1 MAITFDRR
9 WLLVGNDNSQI
20 ANVYDLETL
29 EPSLPIVFPGGHYP
43 KSLAA
48 SGKAILAST
57 RVAGPVHKIDR
68 VDFDSRVATELPT
81 LGVYE
86 NTVNIDTVLVA
97 SPSGSSIMAAQADGG
112 LLLYSAAADTFT
124 VSRKAAASLS
134 GAYAASR
141 FDQFVVGNQLLNSS
155 LVPVQTFESAS
166 GSPSGFAFVDSLS
179 LRTTTSAASNPGV
192 IQRVDL
198 TSGSGIQPTRMT
210 EAPLLGGAGAVF
222 TRTLAPLSS
231 RNAIVSLT
239 TSGFTVLPWNYDA
252 AVIPPQIDKI
262 VNAADLSSNVA
273 PGSLI
278 SLFGQNLSPVNM
290 ATSVVP
296 LPTALGESC
305 LTVNGLPVPML
316 FVSPGQI
323 NAQMPFQMAGNVSFT
338 LRTPGGVSN
347 NFNQR
352 VEPTAPGV
360 FRANA
365 GAIGLIPMVVR
376 EKNNSLVTLSNPIR
390 RGDRIVIMLTG
401 LGDTMPVIPTGRPAP
416 ADPAPKAVVEPR
428 VTLGGFPLPVEFAG
442 LSPGQVGIYQINAVV
457 TFDVPLGVEMPL
469 EIVQGDGYTSV
480 GVRVID

>member
-1 MAITFDRR
+1 
-9 WLLVGNDNSQI
+9 
-20 ANVYDLETL
+20 
-29 EPSLPIVFPGGHYP
+29 
-43 KSLAA
+43 
-48 SGKAILAST
+48 
-57 RVAGPVHKIDR
+57 
-68 VDFDSRVATELPT
+68 
-81 LGVYE
+81 
-86 NTVNIDTVLVA
+86 
-97 SPSGSSIMAAQADGG
+97 
-112 LLLYSAAADTFT
+112 
-124 VSRKAAASLS
+124 
-134 GAYAASR
+134 
-141 FDQFVVGNQLLNSS
+141 
-155 LVPVQTFESAS
+155 
-166 GSPSGFAFVDSLS
+166 
-179 LRTTTSAASNPGV
+179 
-192 IQRVDL
+192 
-198 TSGSGIQPTRMT
+198 MT